1 MECCQFKISHLRSST
16 LTRSLSAAAMQSITC
31 CQQFERG
38 QEEGISDERK
48 TECTTDLLDTRARTH
63 THTNRCPR
71 ISFSCHART
80 KCTGNHLL
88 LYNLFTHSGIPL
100 ALSPPPPPPLLSSP
114 CSSHWIGVRD
124 KEKCKDADFGWQA
137 GQVEKEMP
145 TQRSVA
151 KLRKAEAAY
160 PCAWG
165 GASTSLMVAAMARR
179 SS

>member
-38 QEEGISDERK
+38 QEKGISDERK

-100 ALSPPPPPPLLSSP
+100 ALSPPPPPPPFRLPVLHTESVSETKKNARTQISVGRQGRWRKKCRP
-114 CSSHWIGVRD
+114 RD
-124 KEKCKDADFGWQA
+124 RW
-137 GQVEKEMP
+137 P
-145 TQRSVA
+145 NYA
-151 KLRKAEAAY
+151 KPKLHIPVLGAEH
-160 PCAWG
+160 
-165 GASTSLMVAAMARR
+165 RHR
-179 SS
+179 